1 MRVMKKLALI
11 CFIASIVLP
20 FPLHSQTA
28 DVLLREGDEMYKA
41 GKYEQAAESWK
52 RALESDPKNL
62 EAKQKL
68 DKLYTEKYVNDKEHY
83 EKTIKEF
90 SSKKQSLLLNQKK
103 EVTIDWDAVE
113 GATKYL
119 VQIKDKSGALLVDN
133 TVSENKITFSV
144 TPGDYLAR
152 VGAYN
157 IFDKIGAWSD
167 WTELKVVTPE
177 SAEAHPFPGVTSHG
191 FMLEAG
197 YQYSFM
203 LSDYSDIYESSPAG
217 WILRLGYQMKRL
229 SIFESMPV
237 LQNMHLECEIGRR
250 TFTNRDYISNYDL
263 TFDVNSVIM
272 NVAYV
277 SDFRFPVNVALRVG
291 GGAAFS
297 RQSIKMT
304 DPAVSPGIPSGVSTT
319 DPCYQFSA
327 SAVID
332 AGLSLF
338 IEAGAGIFW
347 VDYIEIDM
355 KSVSLFCLAGIH
367 I

>member
-1 MRVMKKLALI
+1 MRVMKKHALI
-11 CFIASIVLP
+11 YFIAGIALP
-20 FPLHSQTA
+20 FSLHSQTN
-28 DVLLREGDEMYKA
+28 DVLLREGDEMYRA

-52 RALESDPKNL
+52 RALELDPKNL

-68 DKLYTEKYVNDKEHY
+68 NKLYSEKYESDKEHY

-113 GATKYL
+113 GVTKYL

-133 TVSENKITFSV
+133 TVLENRITFSL
-144 TPGDYLAR
+144 TPGDYMAR
-152 VGAYN
+152 VGAFN

-167 WTELKVVTPE
+167 WTELKIVTKD
-177 SAEAHPFPGVTSHG
+177 SQDAIPFTGAIDHG
-191 FMLEAG
+191 FIFAAG
-197 YQYSFM
+197 YLYSFM
-203 LSDYSDIYESSPAG
+203 VSDYSDMYESSPEG

-229 SIFESMPV
+229 SVFESMPV
-237 LQNMHLECEIGRR
+237 LRSMHLECELARR
-250 TFTNRDYISNYDL
+250 TFTNRDNRSSYDL

-272 NVAYV
+272 NIAYV

-291 GGAAFS
+291 GGATFS
-297 RQSIKMT
+297 RQSIKIN
-304 DPAVSPGIPSGVSTT
+304 DPTVTLGTPSRVSTT
-319 DPCYQFSA
+319 DPCYHFSA
-327 SAVID
+327 SAIID

-338 IEAGAGIFW
+338 IEAGVGIFW

-355 KSVSLFCLAGIH
+355 KSVSLFCLVGIH